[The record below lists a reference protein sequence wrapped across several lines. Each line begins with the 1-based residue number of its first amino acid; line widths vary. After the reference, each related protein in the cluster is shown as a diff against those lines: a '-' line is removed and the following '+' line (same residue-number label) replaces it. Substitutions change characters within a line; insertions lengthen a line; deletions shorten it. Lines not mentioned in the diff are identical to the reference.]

1 MKVTQFFGPYGVAL
15 AVLFLFSNAHCVMS
29 NNSVE
34 GVLTNTIEMEMIEL
48 AEESRKSTEEF
59 EASVAGIKQETK
71 QDINDVALLDCNASD
86 EKCLSAR
93 TKELLRVE
101 TKFKESIVRL
111 KSSREK
117 ILTKYKNEVD
127 RKIREF
133 EDIRGAVEDESS
145 VQSQDIDSLEEQE
158 EDMYAFLSEADD
170 YLDLLNESVHTEA
183 DCDIDGLSDGMLE
196 SEWET
201 LMGTF
206 KAIVNLGYVFF
217 EKDHIFLDD
226 EVEYLPNSRN
236 LYLRRRLLRRSYDC
250 LSCNDRP
257 LTAVDGAM
265 DMDMD
270 MDMDAGVSPF
280 NKFVNDYLAAFI
292 TSMYTTHLENDT
304 PLNVNCTFY

>member
-1 MKVTQFFGPYGVAL
+1 
-15 AVLFLFSNAHCVMS
+15 
-29 NNSVE
+29 
-34 GVLTNTIEMEMIEL
+34 MIQL
-48 AEESRKSTEEF
+48 AEESWESTQEF
-59 EASVAGIKQETK
+59 EAAVADIKQETK
-71 QDINDVALLDCNASD
+71 QDINDVALLDCNTSD
-86 EKCLSAR
+86 AKCLSAR

-101 TKFKESIVRL
+101 AKFTESIARL

-117 ILTKYKNEVD
+117 ILTKFKNKVE
-127 RKIREF
+127 RLIREF
-133 EDIRGAVEDESS
+133 DHILGADSLGEQVEDLY
-145 VQSQDIDSLEEQE
+145 D
-158 EDMYAFLSEADD
+158 FLSEADD
-170 YLDLLNESVHTEA
+170 YLDLLEESVHTEA

-236 LYLRRRLLRRSYDC
+236 LYRRRRLLRSYYDC
-250 LSCNDRP
+250 ATCNDRAI
-257 LTAVDGAM
+257 TAGGGA
-265 DMDMD
+265 

-304 PLNVNCTFY
+304 PLNVNCIFKSQEW